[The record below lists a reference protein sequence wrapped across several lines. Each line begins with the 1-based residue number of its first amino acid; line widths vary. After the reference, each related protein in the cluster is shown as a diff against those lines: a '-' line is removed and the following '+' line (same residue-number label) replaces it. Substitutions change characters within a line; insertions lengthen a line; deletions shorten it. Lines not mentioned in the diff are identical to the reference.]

1 MIYSWKTLTWKTAA
15 CFFFAFML
23 LGACQQLLPQIPPD
37 LQASNQTK
45 NNVALLRKSHP
56 LPNKPQLPRQQLIIY
71 NDSTEDIPPISVTQ
85 ALIQSK
91 EPPVEVGG
99 MSTVF
104 TETPRLSGNIPIYQ
118 ADQIIGQTPDLGGN
132 HEITVNPNQNNPGD
146 TFAAPHPP
154 RFRSNVP
161 RVALLLPLSGPHSKL
176 GHAFLNAAELALFH
190 FADKEFELI
199 PQDTMGTPEGAAD
212 AAALAISDGASLIL
226 GPLFSSSVTAIASAV
241 QTAGISVISFSN
253 DRDVASADV
262 FIMGFLPSEQVE
274 RVIHFAH
281 KKGLNRFALLAP
293 NNRYGMAVSKSLDVV
308 AKQLGVEITN
318 NAFYDPDAND
328 FRPVVQD
335 LANYQQRRQNL
346 LDERKKLA
354 NRNDAFAQDALKKL
368 ENLQTLGDLPF
379 DALMVADGGKRLQAI
394 AALLPYYDIDPKK
407 TRLLGTGLWDSK
419 TLTSEPALVGGWF
432 AAPPNKERQSFIKNY
447 QEMFGSLPPR
457 LATLAYAA
465 TALAAIFVKPDGRFD
480 PSEILAPEGFG
491 GRDGIFRFSSQGHT
505 NRGLSIYQVE
515 EKGVKVIE
523 KAPTSFKNP
532 TN

>member
-1 MIYSWKTLTWKTAA
+1 MNYSWKTLTWKTAA

-23 LGACQQLLPQIPPD
+23 LGACQQLLPQIPSD
-37 LQASNQTK
+37 LQVSNQTK
-45 NNVALLRKSHP
+45 NNVALLRKSQP
-56 LPNKPQLPRQQLIIY
+56 LSNKPQLPRQQLIIY
-71 NDSTEDIPPISVTQ
+71 NHSTEDIPPISVTQ
-85 ALIQSK
+85 ALIQPK
-91 EPPVEVGG
+91 EPPVEGG
-99 MSTVF
+99 EVSAVF
-104 TETPRLSGNIPIYQ
+104 TETPRLFGNIPIYQ
-118 ADQIIGQTPDLGGN
+118 AGQIIGQTPDLAGN
-132 HEITVNPNQNNPGD
+132 HETTVNPNKNSPGD
-146 TFAAPHPP
+146 TFAAPPPP

-199 PQDTMGTPEGAAD
+199 PQDTMGTPEGASD
-212 AAALAISDGASLIL
+212 AATLAISDGASLIL

-253 DRDVASADV
+253 DRDVASPDV
-262 FIMGFLPSEQVE
+262 FTMGFLPSEQVE
-274 RVIHFAH
+274 RVILFAH

-293 NNRYGMAVSKSLDVV
+293 NNRYGVAVSKSLNIV

-318 NAFYDPDAND
+318 NTFYDPDASD

-447 QEMFGSLPPR
+447 QEMFGILPPR
-457 LATLAYAA
+457 LATLAYDA
-465 TALAAIFVKPDGRFD
+465 TALAAILVKPDGSFD
-480 PSEILAPEGFG
+480 LSEILVPEGFG

-515 EKGVKVIE
+515 EKGIKVIE
-523 KAPTSFKNP
+523 KAPTSFKSP